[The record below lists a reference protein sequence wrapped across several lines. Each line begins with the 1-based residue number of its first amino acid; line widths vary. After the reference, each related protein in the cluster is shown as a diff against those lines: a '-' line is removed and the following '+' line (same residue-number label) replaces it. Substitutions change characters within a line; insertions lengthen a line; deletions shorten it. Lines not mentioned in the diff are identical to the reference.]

1 MKNLGTASGVCRDL
15 FVTSGA
21 WRRQPEYAVVM
32 ADAAGDESAEADTAL
47 LKSEEAIR
55 AELLRA
61 RKQREGLS
69 PQVMAQSP
77 VMCDLLGNGDPEV
90 AHVQLSLKV
99 LEIIEA
105 EDDVMSIE
113 AACYSL
119 GLVTEADTHLA
130 RLEEFGEKRF
140 LNQRQVRRYS
150 DRGVKQ
156 LARLIASNWTTQTV
170 PEATVIVVG
179 TAPGAVGFTVRL
191 RRQRHV
197 DMRQP
202 KVSVWLADRDD
213 QDLLEPTWSR
223 TSDDDALWVED
234 EFAAVQ
240 IVDVRRETT
249 IRLVWRGEVW
259 PKFTVVLT
267 GDIDAAMV
275 TSETLGAACAV
286 SIKPG

>member
-1 MKNLGTASGVCRDL
+1 MHRV
-15 FVTSGA
+15 
-21 WRRQPEYAVVM
+21 AVV
-32 ADAAGDESAEADTAL
+32 ARTSRSEPEDLAAA
-47 LKSEEAIR
+47 LKSEDAIR
-55 AELLRA
+55 DELLMA
-61 RKQREGLS
+61 RGRPGGLS
-69 PQVMAQSP
+69 PQTMAQCP

-105 EDDVMSIE
+105 EDDVMALE

-119 GLVTEADTHLA
+119 GLATDASTHLR
-130 RLEEFGEKRF
+130 RLEEFGSKHF
-140 LNQRQVRRYS
+140 IDQRQARRYS

-156 LARLIASNWTTQTV
+156 LARLIATNWTTQTV
-170 PEATVIVVG
+170 PEATLIVIG
-179 TAPGAVGFTVRL
+179 TAPSQVGFTIRL
-191 RRQRHV
+191 RCQRHV

-202 KVSVWLADRDD
+202 KVGIWPAD
-213 QDLLEPTWSR
+213 QDQPDPLDVPWKR
-223 TSDDDALWVED
+223 TSEPEALWTED
-234 EFAAVQ
+234 EFETPE
-240 IVDVRRETT
+240 ILDVAQETT

-267 GDIDAAMV
+267 GDLDASMV